1 MGRIVRIDLD
11 EKTVDVSFEGEWL
24 ASYSFQE
31 LDELTHGFAIS
42 VHKAQG
48 SEYPAVIMP
57 VLSQHHRL
65 LQRNLLYTAVSR
77 ARQLVVLAG
86 SRDALQRG
94 VENTSSSKRYT
105 GLVERLRR

>member
-1 MGRIVRIDLD
+1 
-11 EKTVDVSFEGEWL
+11 
-24 ASYSFQE
+24 
-31 LDELTHGFAIS
+31 

-57 VLSQHHRL
+57 VLQAHHRL

-86 SRDALQRG
+86 SRDALARG
-94 VENTSSSKRYT
+94 VATNSSFGRNTS
-105 GLVERLRR
+105 LADRLRAT